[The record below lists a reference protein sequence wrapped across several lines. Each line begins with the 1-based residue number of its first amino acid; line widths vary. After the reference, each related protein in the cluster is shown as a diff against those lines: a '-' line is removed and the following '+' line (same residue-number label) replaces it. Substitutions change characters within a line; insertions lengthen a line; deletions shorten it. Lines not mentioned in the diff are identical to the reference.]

1 MDFGLANGPAL
12 GIGGT
17 FRVVARCHPIVSV
30 AAART
35 LTSATRTDMA
45 LAIEAQSPCHASAI
59 GGRSGGSATPGCAAA
74 PLDFQPGKPKKLPLT
89 ACMRKP
95 LIILNAMART
105 QIAWRPPLNPE
116 LA

>member
-45 LAIEAQSPCHASAI
+45 LATKAQSPCHASAI
-59 GGRSGGSATPGCAAA
+59 GGRSRGSAPPACADA
-74 PLDFQPGKPKKLPLT
+74 PLDSQPGKPKKLRLT
-89 ACMRKP
+89 ACLRSR
-95 LIILNAMART
+95 LIILN
-105 QIAWRPPLNPE
+105 
-116 LA
+116 